1 MTSTLGWR
9 RVYGIATPSVNTVVQ
24 TEYGDLRPAGVV
36 HHQEGMYIRDLRPD
50 QGNSTE
56 NVLQMIDA
64 ALEDSIRRVT
74 TCRPDHII
82 LGISAESIW
91 GGGLEVADK
100 IRKRITAIA
109 GEVTVTQAADAL
121 PAALKTLGIAGRIA
135 VVHPYGASGEP
146 HLTKF
151 FDDIGQSVT
160 RMQAIEIAS
169 LAEIAHVTP
178 KQMVSAV
185 RAVDDTDIDA
195 IVQFGANLPFG
206 RVAAAAEL
214 WLGKPV
220 IAVNVATYWHA
231 LRRDGIGHQVEGY
244 GSLFSHH

>member
-36 HHQEGMYIRDLRPD
+36 HHCEGMYVPDLRRD
-50 QGNSTE
+50 QGTTAEKS
-56 NVLQMIDA
+56 LQLIDA
-64 ALEDSIRRVT
+64 ALEDSVKRLA

-91 GGGLEVADK
+91 GGGAEVAER
-100 IRKRITAIA
+100 IRKRITSIA
-109 GEVTVTQAADAL
+109 GEVMVTQAADAL
-121 PAALKTLGIAGRIA
+121 PAALKALGVAGRIG
-135 VVHPYGASGEP
+135 VIHPYGPTGGP
-146 HLTKF
+146 HLQKF
-151 FDDIGQSVT
+151 FDDIGQPIARMHSV
-160 RMQAIEIAS
+160 EISS

-178 KQMVSAV
+178 KNMVAAV
-185 RAVDDTDIDA
+185 RAVEGNDVDA

-206 RVAAAAEL
+206 RVAAAAEI

-220 IAVNVATYWHA
+220 VAVNVATYWHA
-231 LRRDGIGHQVEGY
+231 LRRDGIHHQVEGY
-244 GSLFSHH
+244 GSLFATH